1 MTLNDRVTQLA
12 GSLIAL
18 RRLQDEADIAF
29 LASLGGLSLQQ
40 LNILNIVGDREPCTM
55 SEIAKQAHLSLS
67 SITSVVDKMV
77 KSKLI
82 DRYRSEDDRR
92 IVYAKLSQ
100 EGKRIYQIQIEHI
113 HAVVRK
119 LLQALNPEEQD
130 NLTQIIQKL
139 ITGPALQPK
148 S

>member
-1 MTLNDRVTQLA
+1 MTLDDRVTQFA
-12 GSLIAL
+12 DTLIAL

-29 LASLGGLSLQQ
+29 LDSLGGLSLQQ

-77 KSKLI
+77 KAKLM

-100 EGKRIYQIQIEHI
+100 EGKRIYEIQIQHV

-119 LLQALNPEEQD
+119 LLQALNLEEQD
-130 NLTQIIQKL
+130 SLIQIIQKFVRGAV
-139 ITGPALQPK
+139 TA
-148 S
+148 